1 MKRWFIM
8 NFHLKTDDNN
18 IEGEMMK
25 LKGFGIIAMLLILM
39 SIPALAQESTHN
51 LMPVPA
57 ELSFGQGELIIDGT
71 FRVEITGYNSS
82 RLEKAAGRILER
94 INKQTGIF
102 FLAVDE
108 QEGAETTLTIS
119 VKGAGEKIQSIHED
133 ESYSLEIGEKGALL
147 TANTD
152 VGALRGIETF
162 LQLIEPGSN
171 GFSVPFVKIN
181 DKPRFRWRGLLVD
194 VCRHWQPKEV
204 VLRTLDAMAACK
216 MNVLHWHLSE
226 DQGFRVESKVF
237 PLLHQKAS
245 DGNYYTQEE
254 IKEVIAYARDRG
266 IRVIPEFDVPGH
278 TTAWLYAYP
287 ELASKVPGPEGIAR
301 KFGVLYPVMDPTNE
315 KLYQHLDAFIGE
327 MAGLFEDDYF
337 HIGGDEVEDHNWKE
351 NEKIQAFMKARGMK
365 DSPDLQAYFN
375 TRLLKIIQKHGK
387 KMVGWDEIFHP
398 DLPKDIVVHN
408 WRSEVN
414 LGDIAKQGFYGILSN
429 GYYIDLFKNADKHYK
444 NDPVKRL
451 KERPSDKDLELIL
464 GGEATMWGELI
475 TPELID
481 SRIWPRT
488 AAIAERFWSPEDT
501 VDIDDMYRRLEIQSM
516 RLERLGLNHRC
527 IQRVIFERLAPAHET
542 IKHLVTLAKVVEPLE
557 GYRRHSVGQYK
568 TYTPLNRFVDGIPSD
583 SFHSIKF
590 NNRVKRMIASEE
602 GWRLNAVHVRAE
614 LEHLVESDSM
624 LQPLLRKSKKLE
636 ELIPL
641 SHKVYNLAKTGLEA
655 MDYIEAGRRPEGK
668 WAKDALDLMGF
679 NDEKEER
686 PAYEVEVA
694 ILPGLKQLVLRAIN
708 K

>member
-1 MKRWFIM
+1 MK
-8 NFHLKTDDNN
+8 
-18 IEGEMMK
+18 
-25 LKGFGIIAMLLILM
+25 IIGVILTAVFLLCTCLQG
-39 SIPALAQESTHN
+39 LAQETNHN

-57 ELSFGQGELIIDGT
+57 QVTFSDGNLIIDGT
-71 FRVEITGYNSS
+71 FLVEINEYSGQ
-82 RLEKAAGRILER
+82 RLEKAVKRLFQRIT
-94 INKQTGIF
+94 KQTGIF
-102 FLAVDE
+102 FLAADQ
-108 QEGAETTLTIS
+108 QEGAKTVLSIS
-119 VKGAGEKIQSIHED
+119 VKKAGEKIQTIHED
-133 ESYSLEIGEKGALL
+133 ESYSLIISAAGAQLS
-147 TANTD
+147 ANTD

-162 LQLIEPGSN
+162 LQLIEAGPD
-171 GFSVPFVKIN
+171 GFEIPFVKIE

-194 VCRHWQPKEV
+194 ACRHWQPKEV
-204 VLRTLDAMAACK
+204 ILRTLDAMAACK

-237 PLLHQKAS
+237 PLLHEKGS

-254 IKEVIAYARDRG
+254 IREVVAHARDLG

-287 ELASKVPGPEGIAR
+287 ELSSKAPGPEGISR

-351 NEKIQAFMKARGMK
+351 NENIQAFMLKHGMK

-375 TRLLKIIQKHGK
+375 SRLLKIIQKHGK

-408 WRSEVN
+408 WRSEVS
-414 LGDIAKQGFYGILSN
+414 LGDIAHQGFYGILSN
-429 GYYIDLFKNADKHYK
+429 GYYIDLFRNAATHYN

-451 KERPSDKDLELIL
+451 KKRPSDKELELIL
-464 GGEATMWGELI
+464 GGEATMWAELI

-488 AAIAERFWSPEDT
+488 AAIAERFWSPEDV
-501 VDIDDMYRRLEIQSM
+501 VDVADMYRRLEVQSI
-516 RLERLGLNHRC
+516 RLEYLGLNHRT
-527 IQRVIFERLAPAHET
+527 IQRTVFERLAPPHET
-542 IKHLVTLAKVVEPLE
+542 IKHLVTLANVVEPLD
-557 GYRRHSVGQYK
+557 GYKRHSIGQYN

-583 SFHSIKF
+583 SFHAIKF
-590 NNRVKRMIASEE
+590 NKRIDEMLESKD
-602 GWRLNAVHVRAE
+602 GWRLNAVHVKAE
-614 LEHLVESDSM
+614 LDHLVESDSM

-641 SHKVYNLAKTGLEA
+641 SHKVYNLAKTSLEA
-655 MDYIEAGRRPEGK
+655 IEYIEKRQRPDGK

-694 ILPGLKQLVLRAIN
+694 ILPGLKKLVLRAIN